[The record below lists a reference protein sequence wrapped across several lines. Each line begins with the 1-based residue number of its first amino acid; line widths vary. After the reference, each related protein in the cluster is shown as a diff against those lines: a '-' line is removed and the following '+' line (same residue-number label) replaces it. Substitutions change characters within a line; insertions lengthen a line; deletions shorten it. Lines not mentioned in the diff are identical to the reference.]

1 MNFFLHCP
9 LNNDTTEQMVASWQT
24 REQKGP
30 IYLPSLRGKGG
41 WGTPARWTPIQ
52 ESGTPAPW
60 TSAHGTR
67 IQEGLSILWST
78 HPLHIRDPRDP
89 IEELTDEPR
98 TGNQPRTLLQI
109 NQEEEYLVELEGDDD
124 AEAEREPEGRV
135 EQEEGLPPALAPVRG
150 KPRAPPPRASA
161 SAAAA
166 PGLRPRR
173 RPPRSC

>member
-1 MNFFLHCP
+1 MIHSPSPTP
-9 LNNDTTEQMVASWQT
+9 LQSKNTAS
-24 REQKGP
+24 RPPG
-30 IYLPSLRGKGG
+30 
-41 WGTPARWTPIQ
+41 
-52 ESGTPAPW
+52 
-60 TSAHGTR
+60 
-67 IQEGLSILWST
+67 
-78 HPLHIRDPRDP
+78 HIRNPRDP

-98 TGNQPRTLLQI
+98 AGNQPRTLLQI

-166 PGLRPRR
+166 AAPGLRPRR